1 MKTRTLFLTTIFL
14 LAALLSGCAGV
25 AFAQTST
32 PTETAPATESNRTL
46 SVSGSGLAYL
56 TPDIA
61 YVNIG
66 VHGEGANAAETLAE
80 NNERS
85 AAVVAAIKR
94 LGVAEKDIQTRNF
107 SIYPQP
113 QYDPNGQP
121 TGKITYI
128 VENTVFVTV
137 RDLGKIG
144 QLLDEAVKAGANN
157 IGGIS
162 FDVADKSAALSEAR
176 KAAVENAQAK
186 AEELAQAAGV
196 TLGSVQTISEYS
208 SYPAPVMEGRGGAM
222 YAVDASSVPVS
233 PGQMTITVEVNIV
246 YQIQ

>member
-1 MKTRTLFLTTIFL
+1 MKTRLYILTTILL
-14 LAALLSGCAGV
+14 LAAVLSGCAGV

-32 PTETAPATESNRTL
+32 PEQPAPAESNRTL
-46 SVSGSGLAYL
+46 SVSGSGMAYL

-66 VHGEGANAAETLAE
+66 VRSEGATAAETMAE
-80 NNERS
+80 NNELS

-121 TGKITYI
+121 TGKITYV

-137 RDLGKIG
+137 RDLTKIG
-144 QLLDEAVKAGANN
+144 SLLDEAVKAGANS
-157 IGGIS
+157 ISGIS
-162 FDVADKSAALSEAR
+162 FDVADKSAALSQAR
-176 KAAVENAQAK
+176 QAAVQNAQAK
-186 AEELAQAAGV
+186 AQELAQAAGV
-196 TLGSVQTISEYS
+196 TLGSVQTISEYT
-208 SYPAPVMEGRGGAM
+208 SYPAPVFEGRGGAM
-222 YAVDASSVPVS
+222 YAADAASVPVS

>member
-1 MKTRTLFLTTIFL
+1 MKTRTLFLSAIFL
-14 LAALLSGCAGV
+14 LAALLSGCAGA

-32 PTETAPATESNRTL
+32 PAESTPAAENNRTL

-66 VHGEGANAAETLAE
+66 VHSEGATAAETLAE

-121 TGKITYI
+121 TGKITYV

-137 RDLGKIG
+137 RDLGKLG
-144 QLLDEAVKAGANN
+144 QLLDEAVKAGANS
-157 IGGIS
+157 IGGIA
-162 FDVADKSAALSEAR
+162 FDVADKSAALSQAR

-208 SYPAPVMEGRGGAM
+208 AYPTPIMEGRGGAM
-222 YAVDASSVPVS
+222 YAADASAVPVS